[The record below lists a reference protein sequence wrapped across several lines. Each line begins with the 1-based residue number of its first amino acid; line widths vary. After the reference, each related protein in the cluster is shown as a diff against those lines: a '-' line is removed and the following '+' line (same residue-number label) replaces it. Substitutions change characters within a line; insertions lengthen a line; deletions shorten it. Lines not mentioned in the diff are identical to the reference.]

1 MVLFMQMKI
10 IGAHAASCDRV
21 VLIYV
26 WEYFSGAGQYY
37 AKIHQTILFC
47 KSICENST
55 YRIMTLLSYYPGVQC
70 VHVLPYKRLRKEEP
84 CTTTTNDRQG
94 VGGEGWNVLYFYLFR
109 KFWEGPITCV
119 FANQIQVK
127 KDNHS
132 IRLFLQVFLNYI
144 ATETCRIWSFLHL

>member
-1 MVLFMQMKI
+1 MVLFIQMKI
-10 IGAHAASCDRV
+10 IGAHAASCNSV

-26 WEYFSGAGQYY
+26 WEYFSGVGPYH

-47 KSICENST
+47 KLCKSSN
-55 YRIMTLLSYYPGVQC
+55 YRIMTPLSYYPGVHC

-109 KFWEGPITCV
+109 KYREGPITCV
-119 FANQIQVK
+119 LIGYLLSK
-127 KDNHS
+127 SK
-132 IRLFLQVFLNYI
+132 
-144 ATETCRIWSFLHL
+144 